1 MVVLGWM
8 SVLVRGKPL
17 QVERG
22 SLGSPKARP
31 SLVGGAGEGAGI
43 LGDLHAGVCTPIAGQ
58 DRGSSRFLNVGERAL
73 NWGLLGSPGGLCR
86 GHVAHG

>member
-1 MVVLGWM
+1 MEDGESGFNKLSAFVVVLGWM

-58 DRGSSRFLNVGERAL
+58 DRGSSEI
-73 NWGLLGSPGGLCR
+73 S
-86 GHVAHG
+86 